1 MNIIMLSYL
10 LQILQETK
18 RATKAFKKMSSVT
31 QMLGI
36 IKFIILALWS
46 SVDILDTSGI
56 LF

>member
-1 MNIIMLSYL
+1 MLSYL

-46 SVDILDTSGI
+46 SGGYSGYFWYPILPK
-56 LF
+56 